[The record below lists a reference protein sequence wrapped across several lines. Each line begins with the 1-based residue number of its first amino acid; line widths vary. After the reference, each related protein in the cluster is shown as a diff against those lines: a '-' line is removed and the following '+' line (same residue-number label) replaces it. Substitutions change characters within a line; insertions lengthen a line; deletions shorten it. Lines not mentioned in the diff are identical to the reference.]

1 MFYNLFFYNHFKIKC
16 YKAQLIISNV
26 HLFSPFSICPPTGSL
41 FLASFFPLIY
51 SAAFERLFTSRCF
64 CALIRQCTITLS
76 LYRCP
81 PFCFFVLLNSNSSL
95 SSAHSVYLHVLGH
108 HSCTSS
114 QLLFAAREQQ
124 LPWAMNRTF
133 LLPVRRLDGRQM
145 RVEMRIRVCSSG
157 VLGMFH

>member
-16 YKAQLIISNV
+16 YKAQLIFSNV
-26 HLFSPFSICPPTGSL
+26 HLFSPFSTCPPTGSL

-64 CALIRQCTITLS
+64 CAIIRQCTITLS

-81 PFCFFVLLNSNSSL
+81 PFCFFVLLNSN
-95 SSAHSVYLHVLGH
+95 
-108 HSCTSS
+108 SCTSS

-145 RVEMRIRVCSSG
+145 RVEMRIRVCRSG